1 MAVLMMTATVYGV
14 VQLLVLSSPTR
25 SVRVSTVLLAIAVG
39 VYGCGIVTVLLE
51 YAYTRTVSDQ
61 PHGGTLLNTVK
72 TASYTVD
79 PVMEELIKITPLLV
93 AAWNV
98 KIRRQWGLTDYVVTG
113 AALGAGFGLLEAVAR
128 FGLDAARA
136 ISHPGG
142 GWVIPDSLQAPWIPG
157 PDQVFAAWFP
167 APFTTLDFGGAHPA
181 ADASPHLVYTAV
193 AALGV
198 GILVRGRRWL
208 RALGLVPIATACAH
222 HMLVNYAAAQPG
234 TRDTQSLVED
244 LNGILW
250 TIPLAVLAIAMGAD
264 MWQIRRA
271 KRTVP
276 GVLLREERAGRT
288 GFAALTGYGLWCV
301 PWSTLIALRFARM
314 RRALFYAAAG
324 TPYADSAPLHRTVAW
339 TTAQIDATDH
349 QHAWQGVGLRTVR
362 QAARTLRDRRRGWF
376 ILISLVLMLP
386 ALVFLGAGSFPAAA
400 ELQQRFTTSDGP
412 AVLMAFGIAAL
423 LWTTWTL
430 TRLMRIW
437 QATSTLPLADAHAVI
452 RFRIWTALGSL
463 ITGTALLLRMHQ
475 EGLGAGDTLF
485 RNFHLLEALNNF
497 LAYLGFALILL
508 ALLALFPPGGG
519 LAFAGAGVAA
529 GTITVEA
536 AIHATAL
543 GTLGIVLMTAAGGG
557 APTDGPPEG
566 QADAGSGSQ
575 SGSRP
580 TSEEPNPVTEEQ
592 QQSFNQSRQHL
603 NGLSKRKQADEVGR
617 GRADDAVEPLAVD
630 RVADRPSA
638 ARILAGRAP
647 LNVAV
652 LVRQLGQPLPQLVPG
667 VAVRAVEPG
676 EQPPVIGLGDPPR
689 QFGERRKVGGGRQGS
704 RDDMTG
710 PPRVRAPH
718 PFGQRRRR
726 RQPPPL
732 GLPQPRQP
740 LLPLIQPHRIPGGP
754 RAPPGRAVLVIGPQ
768 VADRLPA
775 GVGHGEIVDRLVG
788 GGVVTG
794 GVGAVGHDHFPVR
807 PSTAS
812 ALASIRPTSMG
823 RCWNS
828 SITTS
833 YGSTRRVFPPSPS
846 ASMR

>member
-1 MAVLMMTATVYGV
+1 MAVLMVAATVYGV

-39 VYGCGIVTVLLE
+39 VYGCGIVTALLE

-61 PHGGTLLNTVK
+61 PHGGALLNTVK

-79 PVMEELIKITPLLV
+79 PVIEELVKITPLLL

-136 ISHPGG
+136 ISHPAG

-157 PDQVFAAWFP
+157 PDQVFAACFP

-181 ADASPHLVYTAV
+181 AETSPHLVYTAA

-198 GILVRGRRWL
+198 GILIRGRRWL
-208 RALGLVPIATACAH
+208 RALGLVPIAAACAH
-222 HMLVNYAAAQPG
+222 HMLTNYAAAQPG
-234 TRDTQSLVED
+234 ARDTHSLVED

-288 GFAALTGYGLWCV
+288 GLTALTGYGLWRV

-324 TPYADSAPLHRTVAW
+324 TPYTDSDPLHRTVAW
-339 TTAQIDATDH
+339 TAAQIDATDH
-349 QHAWQGVGLRTVR
+349 QHAWHGVGLRTVR
-362 QAARTLRDRRRGWF
+362 QAARTLRDRRRWWF
-376 ILISLVLMLP
+376 ILISVVLALP

-400 ELQQRFTTSDGP
+400 ELQERFTTSDGP

-423 LWTTWTL
+423 LWTAWNL
-430 TRLMRIW
+430 TRLLRTW
-437 QATSTLPLADAHAVI
+437 QATSTLPLADAHAIV

-463 ITGTALLLRMHQ
+463 ITGTVLLLRMQQ
-475 EGLGAGDTLF
+475 EGLSAGDKLF

-519 LAFAGAGVAA
+519 LAFAGAGIAA

-566 QADAGSGSQ
+566 QADAGSQ

-580 TSEEPNPVTEEQ
+580 KSEEPNPVTEEQ
-592 QQSFNQSRQHL
+592 QQSFSQSQQHL

-617 GRADDAVEPLAVD
+617 GFEKDGQKYKPEAPLLKTGKHGVDWSEGTARAIRDG
-630 RVADRPSA
+630 RPQGQFGSA
-638 ARILAGRAP
+638 ADVKYAAERGAE
-647 LNVAV
+647 
-652 LVRQLGQPLPQLVPG
+652 LGPN
-667 VAVRAVEPG
+667 
-676 EQPPVIGLGDPPR
+676 
-689 QFGERRKVGGGRQGS
+689 K
-704 RDDMTG
+704 TG
-710 PPRVRAPH
+710 
-718 PFGQRRRR
+718 FF
-726 RQPPPL
+726 
-732 GLPQPRQP
+732 
-740 LLPLIQPHRIPGGP
+740 
-754 RAPPGRAVLVIGPQ
+754 
-768 VADRLPA
+768 RLPE
-775 GVGHGEIVDRLVG
+775 GHNCIEYLPDGTTR
-788 GGVVTG
+788 T
-794 GVGAVGHDHFPVR
+794 PN
-807 PSTAS
+807 
-812 ALASIRPTSMG
+812 SIFVKVYPNG
-823 RCWNS
+823 KVHA
-828 SITTS
+828 
-833 YGSTRRVFPPSPS
+833 YPLTR
-846 ASMR
+846 